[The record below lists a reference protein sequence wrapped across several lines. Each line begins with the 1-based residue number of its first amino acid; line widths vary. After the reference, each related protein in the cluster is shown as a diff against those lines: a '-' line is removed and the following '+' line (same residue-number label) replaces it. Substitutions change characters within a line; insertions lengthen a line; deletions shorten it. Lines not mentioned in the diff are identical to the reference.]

1 MNKRDHVLEVVSGRA
16 TGGGAPAAFFMHFPP
31 ECHVGQAAIDQHL
44 RYFRSTGMDLLKI
57 QYELP
62 LPTQPAMH
70 RPGDWARAPRW
81 TLDDFAPML
90 AVVDGLVKALHHEA
104 LVIVTLYSPFMWAS
118 HLADSE
124 SLRAQLAEQPEA
136 VVSGLEIL
144 TENVITF
151 AHGCQR
157 LGVDGFYVSTQ
168 GGEAFRFGGTEI
180 FEKTIRPT
188 DLAVWDAIGG
198 SLFNI
203 LHVCDYHGPYA
214 DLTPFLRYPGR
225 VVSTSL
231 ALESRTLTARE
242 VQAQFGRPVMGGL
255 ERKGV
260 LATGPAEAIRA
271 AVTEALAD
279 RPEGFILAADC
290 TVPSDT
296 PWDHLKLAV
305 DLAHA
310 A

>member
-1 MNKRDHVLEVVSGRA
+1 
-16 TGGGAPAAFFMHFPP
+16 
-31 ECHVGQAAIDQHL
+31 
-44 RYFRSTGMDLLKI
+44 
-57 QYELP
+57 
-62 LPTQPAMH
+62 MH

-136 VVSGLEIL
+136 VVRGLEIL

-180 FEKTIRPT
+180 FETYIRPT

-214 DLTPFLRYPGR
+214 DLTPFRRYPGR

-242 VQAQFGRPVMGGL
+242 VEAQFGRPVMGGL